1 MDIWNF
7 NDYRFVIF
15 FAISLAL
22 LVLAGIV
29 IATFIISR
37 KQEYTFEKNIKKE
50 ANTIVVYVVDFKN
63 SSVLFF
69 NRSAIHVK
77 NKITLSQFYL
87 RFNST
92 DVEKLKEWLYA
103 ICVENRTVDDFIEVD
118 MITSKSK
125 NNYYSLLKK
134 LKYDQSTGYLHL
146 ESHLMK
152 YTSPTNVG
160 SHKTKGVES
169 GHVTQETMK
178 EMVEKQKTLSG
189 YTFCI
194 RFFYIRNQ
202 IVSDDKIDKVIAASL
217 KNVVYRFCVKTKTP
231 RQIVDETNS
240 EIILFDLT
248 LNDKEKALK
257 LVANISH
264 ELRKKIS
271 IAGYNDTV
279 GFAIGVVDNAQ
290 YYQDYSTMIR
300 TSQQACIYAQQ
311 HDLAS
316 YFYTRSNKLILSET
330 GKYSQEITRLL
341 KPGVL
346 KYSFRAI
353 VDASSGNT
361 IGFFNYVNEP
371 ISPFKNF
378 MEMSKYSAKVHR
390 NKEFFAFVCKN
401 VMATYTSERLNN
413 DDPLFMHVS
422 LSDIDFMYEIVSQ
435 QLAINN
441 CPLVLVFSERDFDE
455 EESGSVGI
463 YELVAKLRKLK
474 VRFALDMHDQNLLL
488 EPQIYTY
495 FDYFIVGSSMVKE
508 IRKSKFV
515 RLSIHT
521 LVEQLLKYK
530 KPIIATDTEGWQSIE
545 LIVNSGITLLSSETI
560 APSNAMIRP
569 LDKKVVEKLKSI
581 ASK

>member
-118 MITSKSK
+118 MVTSKSK

-178 EMVEKQKTLSG
+178 EMVEKQKSLSG

-217 KNVVYRFCVKTKTP
+217 KNVIYRFCVKTKTP

-311 HDLAS
+311 HELAS

-413 DDPLFMHVS
+413 NDPLFMHVS

-435 QLAINN
+435 QIAINN

-455 EESGSVGI
+455 EESGSVGV

>member
-7 NDYRFVIF
+7 ADYRFVIF
-15 FAISLAL
+15 FTIMVVLLAL
-22 LVLAGIV
+22 TGLVISSFV
-29 IATFIISR
+29 ISR
-37 KQEYTFEKNIKKE
+37 KKEYTIEKNIKKE

-92 DVEKLKEWLYA
+92 DIEKLKEWLYA
-103 ICVENRTVDDFIEVD
+103 ICVENRSVDDFIEVD
-118 MITSKSK
+118 MVTSKSK
-125 NNYYSLLKK
+125 NHYYSLLRKI
-134 LKYDQSTGYLHL
+134 KYDQATGYLHL

-152 YTSPTNVG
+152 YTSPNNVAV
-160 SHKTKGVES
+160 HKARGIES

-178 EMVEKQKTLSG
+178 ELVEKQKSLSG

-202 IVSDDKIDKVIAASL
+202 IVNDDKIDKVIAASL
-217 KNVVYRFCVKTKTP
+217 KNVVYRFCVKSKTP
-231 RQIVDETNS
+231 RQIIDETNS

-248 LNDKEKALK
+248 INDKEKAMK
-257 LVANISH
+257 LLANVSH

-271 IAGYNDTV
+271 IGGYNDTV

-311 HDLAS
+311 HDLSS

-341 KPGVL
+341 KPGIL
-346 KYSFRAI
+346 KYTFRAI
-353 VDASSGNT
+353 VDAASGNT

-401 VMATYTSERLNN
+401 IMATYSSEKLNN
-413 DDPLFMHVS
+413 NDSLFMHVS
-422 LSDIDFMYEIVSQ
+422 LSDVDFLYEIIST
-435 QLAINN
+435 QLQINK

-455 EESGSVGI
+455 EESGSTSI
-463 YELVAKLRKLK
+463 YELVGKLRKHNVK
-474 VRFALDMHDQNLLL
+474 FALDMHDQNLLL
-488 EPQIYTY
+488 EPQIYTN

-508 IRKSKFV
+508 IRKSKSI

-530 KPIIATDTEGWQSIE
+530 KPIIATDMEGWQSIE

-569 LDKKVVEKLKSI
+569 LDKKIVEKLKSI

>member
-69 NRSAIHVK
+69 NRSAIHIK

-118 MITSKSK
+118 MVTSKSK

-134 LKYDQSTGYLHL
+134 LKYDQATGYLHL

-178 EMVEKQKTLSG
+178 EMVEKQKSLSG

-217 KNVVYRFCVKTKTP
+217 KNVIYRFCVKTKTP

-311 HDLAS
+311 HELAS

-413 DDPLFMHVS
+413 NDPLFMHVS